1 MSCTQ
6 QGSVYNPD
14 TSNESPSVNN
24 LQKSREKGGAGGWSL
39 CSEDATGFYISASST
54 EEEDNSVHFLP
65 SLEDPVRSMMT
76 YTFPSGSRSI

>member
-14 TSNESPSVNN
+14 TSNESPSVSP
-24 LQKSREKGGAGGWSL
+24 KSREKGSAGGCSL
-39 CSEDATGFYISASST
+39 CNEDATGFYISVSPT
-54 EEEDNSVHFLP
+54 EEEDNSDDFLP
-65 SLEDPVRSMMT
+65 SLEDPVRSMTT